1 MKIGTI
7 TEAEYEI
14 LKAIINK
21 VDFKDLRDKIGDS
34 VSLKRFDKGAEN
46 VANLINNL
54 KNRRIHRLPR
64 SHPDYEWRG
73 E

>member
-1 MKIGTI
+1 MKISTI

-21 VDFKDLRDKIGDS
+21 VDFKDLRDKVEGAS
-34 VSLKRFDKGAEN
+34 SLKRFDKGAEN
-46 VANLINNL
+46 VAKLINNL
-54 KNRRIHRLPR
+54 KKRRVHRLPR